1 MAIVRYNPWSEMN
14 SLQRQLNRMFDDVL
28 TPATLA
34 DFGNFSKIPAAE
46 LTETE
51 DNLVLKLE
59 VPGMQPTELN
69 IEATAKSISISG
81 ERKSETQAEEEGK
94 TRLSEGVY
102 HKGTMSFRTE
112 FRYGSFQRVIPLPVR
127 IQNTEVKAEYKNGIL
142 NLTLPKAE
150 AEKNK
155 VVKVNLLDEVDAQ

>member
-34 DFGNFSKIPAAE
+34 DFGNFSKVPAAE
-46 LTETE
+46 LTENE
-51 DNLVLKLE
+51 ENLVLKLE
-59 VPGMQPTELN
+59 VPGMQPAELN

-81 ERKSETQAEEEGK
+81 ERKSETQTEEEGK
-94 TRLSEGVY
+94 T
-102 HKGTMSFRTE
+102 RTE

-142 NLTLPKAE
+142 YLTLPKAE

>member
-1 MAIVRYNPWSEMN
+1 MAIIRYNPWSEMN

-34 DFGNFSKIPAAE
+34 DFGNFSKVPAAE

-59 VPGMQPTELN
+59 VPGMQPAELN

-81 ERKSETQAEEEGK
+81 ERKSETQAEDSGK

-142 NLTLPKAE
+142 HLTLPKAE

>member
-34 DFGNFSKIPAAE
+34 DFGNFSKVPAAE

-51 DNLVLKLE
+51 ENLVLKLE
-59 VPGMQPTELN
+59 VPGMQPAELN

-81 ERKSETQAEEEGK
+81 ERKSETQAEDSGK
-94 TRLSEGVY
+94 THLSEGV
-102 HKGTMSFRTE
+102 SFRTE

-142 NLTLPKAE
+142 HLTLPKAE

-155 VVKVNLLDEVDAQ
+155 VVKVNLLDQVDAQ

>member
-14 SLQRQLNRMFDDVL
+14 SLQSQLNRMFDDVL

-34 DFGNFSKIPAAE
+34 DFGNFSKVPAAE

-51 DNLVLKLE
+51 DNLILKLE
-59 VPGMQPTELN
+59 VPGMQPAELN

-81 ERKSETQAEEEGK
+81 ERKSETQAEDEGK
-94 TRLSEGVY
+94 TRLSEGL
-102 HKGTMSFRTE
+102 SFRTE

-142 NLTLPKAE
+142 HLTLPKAE